1 MPCEKINQKEKL
13 SVVLRKFSF
22 ISQRYHGHSYR
33 FGNWVFGRFLGLVTL
48 FAFLSYWVQA
58 DALVGPQGL
67 VPWEKDLANIEQ
79 LTEKNKE
86 ISKFSLRPTLLWF
99 QPLANHD
106 LIFATGTLAATL
118 LTLGLLPLI
127 SVTVSYITYLS
138 LMVVG
143 GPFLNFQW
151 DILLTET
158 LFISAF
164 FLPNIKFHGYSDH
177 CDFPRLG
184 RYLLIGLLAKLMLE
198 SGIVKFTYF
207 TADGFNSWRELTA
220 LSFHYWTQPLPHS
233 WSPWVDALP
242 HWFDQISLT
251 GMYAVELILPFL
263 FFLPGNLRR
272 IGLVG
277 QIILQIAILASGNFG
292 FFNFLTLCLCIPLID
307 DQFLPKQIRQ
317 KFSRSKDEDIQSGF
331 SVRTAALVFL
341 SFIFLTTT
349 YGHLLNDFRGNQSA
363 QDHPH
368 TVPEWIKDL
377 QTETRIFRSFNSYG
391 LFRVM
396 TTTRPEI
403 IIEGSLDGISWQ
415 PYQFKWKPSLE
426 TQKLHFTG
434 PHMPRIDWQM
444 WFEGLNFQNYLS
456 QPFARFLYGRFLQ
469 LSIEGKSMADFYNL
483 PLVLGDQKFQALQQA
498 PLPIQKQA
506 ISNFN
511 YWMQSFLSRSFWFGS
526 FLRSLGEGRSII
538 LTQLSDSNPV
548 DFQPRMIRVSLQHF
562 QFSSKEDQTWD
573 ITEIPNANYLLQV
586 PSLNSAYTE
595 KP

>member
-1 MPCEKINQKEKL
+1 MSSEPTNQKERFNF
-13 SVVLRKFSF
+13 VLRKFSF
-22 ISQRYHGHSYR
+22 IGQSYHGYSYR
-33 FGNWVFGRFLGLVTL
+33 FGYWAFGRSLGLVTL

-58 DALVGPQGL
+58 DALVGDQGL
-67 VPWEKDLANIEQ
+67 MPWENDLANIEQ
-79 LTEKNKE
+79 LTEKNKD

-99 QPLANHD
+99 QPLANHH
-106 LIFATGTLAATL
+106 LIFAIGTLAATL

-127 SVTVSYITYLS
+127 SVIFSYIAYLS

-143 GPFLNFQW
+143 EPFFNFQW

-164 FLPNIKFHGYSDH
+164 FLPGIKFHRYSDH
-177 CDFPRLG
+177 CNIPRLG

-207 TADGFNSWRELTA
+207 AADGFNSWRELTA

-233 WSPWVDALP
+233 WSPWVDTLP

-251 GMYAVELILPFL
+251 GMYAVELILPCL
-263 FFLPGNLRR
+263 FFLPGNVRR
-272 IGLVG
+272 IALVG

-292 FFNFLTLCLCIPLID
+292 FFNFLTLCLCIPLVD
-307 DQFLPKQIRQ
+307 DQILPKQIRQ
-317 KFSRSKDEDIQSGF
+317 KFSHPEDKDLQSGF
-331 SVRTAALVFL
+331 SVRSPGLVFL
-341 SFIFLTTT
+341 SIVFLATTF
-349 YGHLLNDFRGNQSA
+349 GHLLNDFKGNQPD
-363 QDHPH
+363 QDAPYS
-368 TVPEWIKDL
+368 VPEWIKDL
-377 QTETRIFRSFNSYG
+377 QAETRIFRSFNSYG

-403 IIEGSLDGISWQ
+403 IIEGSLDGSSWQ
-415 PYQFKWKPSLE
+415 PYHFKWKPSQE
-426 TQKLHFTG
+426 NQKLRFTG

-469 LSIEGKSMADFYNL
+469 LSMEGKSMTDFYNL
-483 PLVLGDQKFQALQQA
+483 PLVLGDQKFQTLQQA
-498 PLPIQKQA
+498 PPPIQKQA
-506 ISNFN
+506 LSNFN

-526 FLRSLGEGRSII
+526 FLRSLGEGRGII
-538 LTQLSDSNPV
+538 LSQLSDSNPI

-562 QFSSKEDQTWD
+562 QFSSKDEQTWD
-573 ITEIPNANYLLQV
+573 VTEIPNANYLLQV
-586 PSLNSAYTE
+586 PSLNPAQTE